1 MTREWL
7 ARGKSRFGPGSLR
20 RVRLPVVGRWKEPAM
35 GRLGDKSEG
44 TALMEAPRWTDLQS
58 SRCAK
63 KASMIGIT
71 CLGGE
76 W

>member
-1 MTREWL
+1 
-7 ARGKSRFGPGSLR
+7 
-20 RVRLPVVGRWKEPAM
+20 M

-58 SRCAK
+58 SRCTE

>member
-1 MTREWL
+1 
-7 ARGKSRFGPGSLR
+7 
-20 RVRLPVVGRWKEPAM
+20 M